1 MKVIVISSS
10 PFVEINHSY
19 YAYSP
24 YAKELEIWAKYS
36 DEIAF
41 FCPIWKED
49 KGLLI
54 SKIDFPIEKIFF
66 AKEFNLK
73 TFKNVIASFL
83 YSFFNFYKIFQSMLW
98 ADHIHLRCPGNIG
111 LLGCFIQILFPNK
124 PKTAKYAGN
133 WDPKSKQPLS
143 YKLQRWILSNTFL
156 TKNMQVL
163 VYGEWEG
170 SSKNIKPF
178 FTATYRDEDKAIIA
192 PRVLKQTINFI
203 FVGTLSEGKRPLY
216 AVQIIEKL
224 NKMGCK
230 CILQLF
236 GEGAEKQKLQKY
248 CEENKLNAIVYFKGN
263 QNEFIVR
270 NAYQT
275 SHFILL
281 PSESE
286 GWPKVVAE
294 GMFWGCVPITT
305 KVSCLGKMLDNGK
318 RGVFFKMN
326 INDDVSQIMTLINN
340 QESYKS
346 MAQQG
351 IIWSRKYTLDLFEKE
366 IKMLLQS

>member
-1 MKVIVISSS
+1 MVFCIITHVPHGIKDNL
-10 PFVEINHSY
+10 FF
-19 YAYSP
+19 AYSP
-24 YAKELEIWAKYS
+24 YVREIN
-36 DEIAF
+36 
-41 FCPIWKED
+41 IWIKNVEEVILVAPFD
-49 KGLLI
+49 GDTSSAIHLNYEHKKIRFISIPSMDLLSLI
-54 SKIDFPIEKIFF
+54 SIFRSVMNTPKI
-66 AKEFNLK
+66 
-73 TFKNVIASFL
+73 SW
-83 YSFFNFYKIFQSMLW
+83 KIFQAMRN

-281 PSESE
+281 PSQSE